1 MLQLISLLKRFRKD
15 ERGVFMVIFA
25 ILAIVLIATSG
36 AIVDFTRIQQART
49 QAQTALDGA
58 ALALQVQINRQ
69 TNDQL
74 KASAQQIL
82 DERLDG
88 MSVTGSVTAAEKD
101 VPEGRLTLNAYVQ
114 IPTAFVQLVGIPSI
128 RANLQSEVRRASSD
142 LEVALSLDVTGSMSD
157 RTSSGTRMS
166 EMIAAANDLIDM
178 IVQDEQEPTY
188 SRMGIVPWS
197 YAVNVGSLA
206 NQVRGTPKGGVGI
219 SAVTYKAGVSKTISG
234 ITRANPGVITI
245 TNNNSPSLANNDW
258 VYISGVSGMTQIN
271 GSVGQVTDLTTSGT
285 ARSFKL
291 KVNGSNL
298 CTSSGCGFGSYT
310 RNGTVEKCLYANCV
324 ERVTTTS
331 NHGLQTGDWVYIT
344 GVNGMSN
351 FSNNAWQITRI
362 SNTQYTADGS
372 SGANGERTSGG
383 TSWCAQYGCTYFNF
397 QPESGGRKTWQV
409 NTCATERLEPYAYT
423 DTAPSTAP
431 LGMNYRTTAGGNC
444 ITQQIQPLTD
454 DKEVLHSLVN
464 SLTASG
470 STAGHIGLAWG
481 WYLISPNF
489 SYLWPGSQIAEYGK
503 SKMVKAVIFMTDG
516 DFNTDYCKGIVSA
529 GDAVGK
535 SAASSRIDCTA
546 PNGTSLEQA
555 ARLCESIKDPQGD
568 NDPKNDV
575 LLYTVAFEMDEVAN
589 AAAISMLK
597 ACATTP
603 DHYFQTGG
611 QVTLAQAFAEIA
623 QSLSEL
629 RLSK

>member
-1 MLQLISLLKRFRKD
+1 MQQVISLLKRFRKD
-15 ERGVFMVIFA
+15 ERGVFMVVFA

-58 ALALQVQINRQ
+58 ALALQAQINRQ
-69 TNDQL
+69 SNDQL

-82 DERLDG
+82 SERLSS
-88 MSVTGSVTAAEKD
+88 MSVTGSVTGAEKN

-166 EMIAAANDLIDM
+166 EMIAAANELIDLI
-178 IVQDEQEPTY
+178 VQNEQEPTY

-197 YAVNVGSLA
+197 YAVNVGNRA
-206 NQVRGTPKGGVGI
+206 DRVRGTPTPGVAI
-219 SAVTYKAGVSKTISG
+219 SAVTYKAGVSKNITG
-234 ITRANPGVITI
+234 ITRASPGVITI
-245 TNNNSPSLANNDW
+245 ANNTSPVLANNDW
-258 VYISGVSGMTQIN
+258 VYISGVTGMTQIN
-271 GSVGQVTDLTTSGT
+271 GSVGQITDLSTSGT
-285 ARSFKL
+285 SRTFKL

-298 CTSSGCGFGSYT
+298 CTSSGCGFSTYSK
-310 RNGTVEKCLYANCV
+310 NGTVEKCLYANCV
-324 ERVTTTS
+324 ERVTTTG
-331 NHGLQTGDWVYIT
+331 NHGLQTGDWAYIT

-383 TSWCAQYGCTYFNF
+383 TSWCTKYGCTYFNF
-397 QPESGGRKTWQV
+397 QPESGARKTWQV
-409 NTCATERLEPYAYT
+409 NKCATERTGADAYT
-423 DTAPSTAP
+423 DTAPSAAP
-431 LGMNYRTTAGGNC
+431 LGMNYRTTAGGAC
-444 ITQQIQPLTD
+444 ITQEIQPLTD
-454 DKEVLHSLVN
+454 DKVVLHRLVN

-481 WYLISPNF
+481 WYLLAPNF
-489 SYLWPGSQIAEYGK
+489 RYLWPDSQIADYGK

-516 DFNTDYCKGIVSA
+516 DFNTPYCQGVVGA
-529 GDAVGK
+529 GDAPGK
-535 SAASSRIDCTA
+535 SAASSRINCEA

-555 ARLCESIKDPQGD
+555 AALCRSIKDPQGD
-568 NDPKNDV
+568 GDPKNDV

-589 AAAISMLK
+589 AAAIDMLR

-603 DHYFQTGG
+603 QHYFQTGG
-611 QVTLAQAFAEIA
+611 DVTLAQAFAEIA